1 MGGCLSA
8 QNAPPA
14 PQQETRTISTQNFL
28 STQKAMSTEASVR
41 AMPDLSTLAYMAARA
56 TTKDMGALMLVSNRS
71 TKGISSWG
79 FPDSLLGQRRMAF
92 CLWCLAGQ
100 PPDYLEIDDLARHP
114 RYWRHPIVVE
124 DRMRFYAGFPLCS
137 DGQPIGAICV
147 ADRTP
152 GLLSDDQKATLRCLA
167 EAAAHMIVQGQGM
180 NPGDVHI
187 LCKAE
192 RRRWTVLVC
201 SQSLAELTHGR
212 DLFAGLEL
220 ELPTVVA
227 GEADMYTCALGHECF
242 EVVARERCGALKR
255 IRFTPTSPADTTLR
269 QASRKSPGYLAL
281 VQQADQEAKLGVT
294 RFDSAAQHTGV
305 IFGSMLGRG
314 SFGTVYEAQWQNR
327 QIAVKVVPN
336 VAEATEPIEAI
347 IGKELRHGHVV
358 ETYSFE
364 RNPLKKG
371 EAWIL
376 LGFCGGGSLL
386 QAVRRG
392 DFKDAAGPGGFSL
405 ARVYRTALQIAEGM
419 EYLHLRDV
427 LHSDLNCSNVLL
439 TAVGAAKISDFGLS
453 RAFCGQTQATETFG
467 TLSHAPPELVGKGKL
482 SKGADV
488 YAFGVM
494 LVELTRGERAYQGL
508 QQFQIMYA
516 KLCTDTNSYRLTFPD
531 GTPEPLVSLGRAC
544 MQREHKQRPPF
555 PEIVARLQFLQS
567 SIALVHSC

>member
-1 MGGCLSA
+1 M
-8 QNAPPA
+8 
-14 PQQETRTISTQNFL
+14 
-28 STQKAMSTEASVR
+28 R

-56 TTKDMGALMLVSNRS
+56 TTKDMCALMLISNRS
-71 TKGISSWG
+71 AKGISSWG
-79 FPDSLLGQRRMAF
+79 IPEAVLGQRRMAF

-114 RYWRHPIVVE
+114 RYWRHPIVLE
-124 DRMRFYAGFPLCS
+124 DRVRFYAGFPLCS

-147 ADRTP
+147 ADTSP
-152 GLLSDDQKATLRCLA
+152 GLLTDDQRETLRCLA

-180 NPGDVHI
+180 NPRDAHV
-187 LCKAE
+187 LCRAE
-192 RRRWTVLVC
+192 RRSWTVLVC
-201 SQSLAELTHGR
+201 SQSLAELIHGQ

-220 ELPTVVA
+220 ELPTEVPE
-227 GEADMYTCALGHECF
+227 EANMYTCALGRECF
-242 EVVARERCGALKR
+242 DVVARDRKGALTR
-255 IRFTPTSPADTTLR
+255 IRFTPTSPQGNT
-269 QASRKSPGYLAL
+269 QQGSRDAPGYLAL
-281 VQQADQEAKLGVT
+281 VQRADEGERLGVT
-294 RFDSAAQHTGV
+294 RVEGAAQHTGV
-305 IFGSMLGRG
+305 IFGNMLGRG

-327 QIAVKVVPN
+327 QVAVKVVPN
-336 VAEATEPIEAI
+336 VAEAAEPIEAI
-347 IGKELRHGHVV
+347 IGKELRHGNVV

-364 RNPLKKG
+364 RNPAKKG

-376 LGFCGGGSLL
+376 LEYCGGGSLL

-392 DFKDAAGPGGFSL
+392 DFKDAAGPGGFSQ
-405 ARVYRTALQIAEGM
+405 ARVLRTALQIAQGM
-419 EYLHLRDV
+419 EYLHSRDV

-439 TAVGAAKISDFGLS
+439 TAEGLAKISDFGLS

-482 SKGADV
+482 SKSADV

-531 GTPEPLVSLGRAC
+531 GTPEPLVSLGRSC
-544 MQREHKQRPPF
+544 MQREHKQRPSW
-555 PEIVARLQFLQS
+555 PEVVARLQALQTG
-567 SIALVHSC
+567 AGLVYNC